1 MIFLSFLLYH
11 EDVFDSDTN
20 EPPLK
25 ACSQTDKF
33 INNFTFQTFKLRTT
47 ISENISKIV
56 ILTPVFIWSHLT
68 NHIQSLSWGKRL
80 LSLSLLPT
88 GCMEISS
95 SWVGITTLC
104 LRLCKILFNHTEDM
118 LFWIRECFWEHVQQR
133 SLPGLS
139 RSLGLE
145 GQLVAGDELIRKV
158 CYNCKLHIASIFPVK
173 LFL

>member
-1 MIFLSFLLYH
+1 MIFLSFLPYH

-68 NHIQSLSWGKRL
+68 NHINLYLEERDSSLFPCYPLGA
-80 LSLSLLPT
+80 
-88 GCMEISS
+88 
-95 SWVGITTLC
+95 
-104 LRLCKILFNHTEDM
+104 CK
-118 LFWIRECFWEHVQQR
+118 
-133 SLPGLS
+133 
-139 RSLGLE
+139 
-145 GQLVAGDELIRKV
+145 
-158 CYNCKLHIASIFPVK
+158 
-173 LFL
+173 